1 MSPKR
6 TEFGERDYRRGGDR
20 RRAGCTIE
28 EEPPSPVCAEKM
40 QGLREYVDGRLE
52 ANAEALV
59 HRTKET
65 DAHFL
70 SLNNSQARLDK
81 DRDDYLR
88 QDIYKSEHSNLVNR
102 FEKLSN
108 KIGEVQL
115 WRAGVEGR
123 ASRSNLVAVVAII
136 ISVIFGLLHFYQ
148 NAK

>member
-1 MSPKR
+1 MPTKR
-6 TEFGERDYRRGGDR
+6 NEFGEPDSRTPGDR
-20 RRAGCTIE
+20 RTPCMTDTPA
-28 EEPPSPVCAEKM
+28 PVCAERM
-40 QGLREYVDGRLE
+40 ERLREYVDGRFD

-88 QDIYKSEHSNLVNR
+88 HDIYKSEHQNLVSR
-102 FEKLSN
+102 VDKIST
-108 KIGEVQL
+108 KIGEIQI
-115 WRAGVEGR
+115 WRAGVEGK

-148 NAK
+148 GAR